1 MFKAM
6 MGSGWSNGSRRFAAY
21 LDRSD
26 FWTGAA
32 LAEPAPAALTEG
44 LAADTLIAT
53 ETGWQRAADLRPGD
67 RIVTFDNGLQPLRR
81 AIRGEFAEPGIDLPT
96 AAQPLSVPTGALGN
110 RRPMVLLSGQSV
122 LIESDAAESLYGDP
136 FALIPAA
143 ALEGWKGIARLRPGA
158 ELEVV
163 YLEFDG
169 DEIVYAEGM
178 ALVQCGRRQP
188 ALVSTADELMAAGQP
203 GSYPV
208 LTPGLGR
215 ALINATPA
223 R

>member
-178 ALVQCGRRQP
+178 ALVHCARQTP
-188 ALVSTADELMAAGQP
+188 QMVTTPEELMEAGAASPYRTLPAQQ
-203 GSYPV
+203 
-208 LTPGLGR
+208 GR
-215 ALINATPA
+215 AVLAA
-223 R
+223 A